1 VTVALALR
9 DVGLSRDGR
18 WILDGIDWE
27 VRDGERWIVLG
38 PNGSGKTSLVRIASF
53 QTHPSRGD
61 VEVLGQR
68 LGRVN
73 IWKLRNR
80 IGLASSALADQLRP
94 TLRAVDVVMT
104 AKNGALEP
112 WWHTYDDDDHAAAV
126 ACLDRMGVASFA
138 EREFGTLSSGER
150 QRVLL
155 ARTLL
160 GHPGVIL
167 LDEPSAGLDLGGRE
181 GLVRSLADLAADV
194 DAPPVVF
201 VTHHVEEIP
210 PGFTHALL
218 LRDGHI
224 VAKGPLE
231 ATLTEDALSAL
242 FGLELRLRR
251 TDGRWSA
258 IAVEAGEQPGA

>member
-1 VTVALALR
+1 VTAALALR

-53 QTHPSRGD
+53 QTHPSRGE
-61 VEVLGQR
+61 VEVLGQQ

-73 IWKLRNR
+73 IRKLRNR

-94 TLRAVDVVMT
+94 ALRAVDVVMT
-104 AKNGALEP
+104 AKHGALEP
-112 WWHTYDDDDHAAAV
+112 WWHTYDDDDHNAAV
-126 ACLDRMGVASFA
+126 ACLDRMGVSSFA
-138 EREFGTLSSGER
+138 QREFGTLSSGER

-155 ARTLL
+155 ARTLM
-160 GHPGVIL
+160 GEPGVIL

-194 DAPPVVF
+194 AAPPVVF

-210 PGFTHALL
+210 PGFGKVLL
-218 LRDGHI
+218 LRDGRVLH
-224 VAKGPLE
+224 AGDLE
-231 ATLTEDALSAL
+231 ESLNAEALSDL
-242 FGLELRLRR
+242 FGVKLRVRCD
-251 TDGRWSA
+251 DGRWSA
-258 IAVEAGEQPGA
+258 VAV